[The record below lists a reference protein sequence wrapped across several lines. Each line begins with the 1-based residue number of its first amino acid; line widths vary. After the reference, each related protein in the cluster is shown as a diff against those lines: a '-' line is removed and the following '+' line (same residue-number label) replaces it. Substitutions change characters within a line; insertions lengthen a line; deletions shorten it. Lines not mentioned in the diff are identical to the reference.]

1 MPKRI
6 VCFHLFN
13 DFSGSPKVLHDVLA
27 GLLEQ
32 GYEIDLVTT
41 RGGVL
46 DQLDSPHL
54 KRHTYRYK
62 FSTNP
67 AITMAR
73 YLWAQ
78 TLTFCKALR
87 YIFDK
92 DSIFYI
98 NTILPLGPA
107 LAGKLT
113 GKRVIYHYHENAFV
127 KGAFYMTLAK
137 AMQKLARRIICV
149 SSYQKSYLS
158 RQKDVEVIPNALSPQ
173 FLSRLQPDPSA
184 AFDRHTV
191 LMLSSLKTYKGTH
204 IFIRL
209 ASLMPQFKFVLVIN
223 DTPEAIDTW
232 IATESIKIPSNITI
246 HPRSSDVARFYN
258 TSSLVV
264 NLSDPRL
271 VIETFGLTALEAMS
285 CALPVIVPEK
295 GGIAEMVT
303 DGVNGFKIDCNN
315 THLLQN
321 TISALLTDRE
331 KYLTIAGNALDYSRS
346 FSRNA
351 MIERICNV
359 LEK

>member
-54 KRHTYRYK
+54 KRHTYRYR

-87 YIFDK
+87 YTFDK
-92 DSIFYI
+92 DTIFYI

-158 RQKDVEVIPNALSPQ
+158 RQKDVEVIPNALSPE
-173 FLSRLQPDPSA
+173 FLSRLSPDPSA

-191 LMLSSLKTYKGTH
+191 LMLSSLKAYKGTH

-232 IATESIKIPSNITI
+232 ITSESIKIPSNITI

-271 VIETFGLTALEAMS
+271 FIETFGLTALEAMS

-303 DGVNGFKIDCNN
+303 DEVNGFKIDCND
-315 THLLQN
+315 TQLLQHTIN
-321 TISALLTDRE
+321 TLLSDRE
-331 KYLTIAGNALDYSRS
+331 EYLTIAGNALAYSRS
-346 FSRNA
+346 FSRDA